1 MSFEA
6 DKKNLEEDTL
16 KIWKEYKEEE
26 TKYHSLNIQSR
37 IYDALKKTIHME
49 TQFLKN
55 PSARFSDDFKSL
67 SELYSAKLEQE
78 DESIRDLK
86 KHQRYVKDNLENNSL
101 QVKLFSDLSRIL
113 EVKRKALLAG
123 DSQGIGYE
131 DTGASGYDRFVLRD
145 E

>member
-6 DKKNLEEDTL
+6 DKKNLEEETN

>member
-6 DKKNLEEDTL
+6 DKKNLEEETL